1 MENYYKLISK
11 QDETRSFVVNRRACH
26 YFFNIPNLEHGNEF
40 NVQLKY
46 LEHTET
52 TKIVT
57 HQDVRIL
64 LKSREFKA
72 GEIAYFKKIKDG
84 IFELQIISNS
94 DQVQQIKNKL
104 NSKNFYL
111 SNKPIN
117 YEY

>member
-11 QDETRSFVVNRRACH
+11 QDKIRSFVINRRACI

-40 NVQLKY
+40 IVKIKY
-46 LEHTET
+46 LENTET
-52 TKIVT
+52 TRIIA

-72 GEIAYFKKIKDG
+72 GEIAYFKKMENG
-84 IFELQIISNS
+84 IFELQIITNA
-94 DQVQQIKNKL
+94 DHVQQIKNKL

-117 YEY
+117 YEH